1 MVHSSHPSKGHT
13 IKTDLRLS
21 SPVKAWQVVV
31 SENRKSG
38 TLHLP
43 KPLALR

>member
-1 MVHSSHPSKGHT
+1 MLQSSHPSKVHT
-13 IKTDLRLS
+13 IKTDMQHS
-21 SPVKAWQVVV
+21 SPAKAWQIVV
-31 SENRKSG
+31 SEKRKSG

>member
-1 MVHSSHPSKGHT
+1 MLYNSHPSNVHT

-21 SPVKAWQVVV
+21 SLAKAEQIVV
-31 SENRKSG
+31 SEKRKSG

>member
-1 MVHSSHPSKGHT
+1 MFHSSHPSKVHI

-21 SPVKAWQVVV
+21 SPVKAGPVVA
-31 SENRKSG
+31 SEKRKSG

-43 KPLALR
+43 KPIALR

>member
-1 MVHSSHPSKGHT
+1 MLHSSHPFKVHT

-21 SPVKAWQVVV
+21 SQPKAERVTV
-31 SENRKSG
+31 SEKRKSG

-43 KPLALR
+43 KPALR